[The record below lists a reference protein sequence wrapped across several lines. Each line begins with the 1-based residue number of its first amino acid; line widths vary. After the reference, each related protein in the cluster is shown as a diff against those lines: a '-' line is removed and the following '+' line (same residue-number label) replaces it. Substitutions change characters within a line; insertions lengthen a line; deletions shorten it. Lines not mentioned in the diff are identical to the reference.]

1 MITDV
6 QGHNGDVAAM
16 SLHPSQE
23 GVFVTGSVDK
33 TARLWDLRFQFF
45 EHHYKKS
52 LQNQGTEILLKSK
65 LRRSS

>member
-1 MITDV
+1 MDV

-45 EHHYKKS
+45 D
-52 LQNQGTEILLKSK
+52 II
-65 LRRSS
+65 R